1 MSKIEELKQAL
12 VDAKKEY
19 RTNWLQD
26 PACNLAYSNLA
37 AHIQSVSAGMTPKE
51 LGEYYGTKDRGTILK
66 LLRFTPN
73 TKAAP
78 EPKPVP
84 AKAPSRTVEP
94 WTDETVTVTH
104 NEDGSV
110 TVTVTEPFAVD
121 WLSPRPVLNKPV
133 SATWYEGIKVKG
145 DQCLQA
151 ELKAGNPF
159 LDSLVSTF

>member
-1 MSKIEELKQAL
+1 MSKIDELKQAL
-12 VDAKKEY
+12 ADAKKEY
-19 RTNWLQD
+19 RANWLQD
-26 PACNLAYSNLA
+26 PACALAYGNLA

-51 LGEYYGTKDRGTILK
+51 LGEYYGTKDRGTVLK
-66 LLRFTPN
+66 LLRYSTPD
-73 TKAAP
+73 TTTP
-78 EPKPVP
+78 DPKTP
-84 AKAPSRTVEP
+84 AKAPSKAVEP

-110 TVTVTEPFAVD
+110 TVTVTEPFTVD

-151 ELKAGNPF
+151 ELKAGNPL